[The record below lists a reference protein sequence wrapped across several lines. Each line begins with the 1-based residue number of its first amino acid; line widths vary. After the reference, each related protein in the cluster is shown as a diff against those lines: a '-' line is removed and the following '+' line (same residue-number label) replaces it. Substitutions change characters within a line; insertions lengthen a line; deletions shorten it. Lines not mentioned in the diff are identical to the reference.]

1 MARRRPQPRGWYVKD
16 GDPPGTERF
25 WDGEQWGPKPR
36 QKKLAPGEKVAVAK
50 PKAQLKTDPA
60 EALSHEQGTIWAR
73 ISARSADILLL
84 VLPLYLLFSQ
94 AFTTSDA
101 VNAEGVIEPITETN
115 PLYLWLA
122 VVIAIVYEVGFTAT
136 WGRTPGKRMMQLAVV
151 DRETGASPNWVRAFM
166 RATPLFLVAYVLLMP
181 VLYVASVI
189 LMRVDRSQRSVF
201 DFAGAT
207 LVVAAPRSG

>member
-1 MARRRPQPRGWYVKD
+1 MARRRVRQRGWYVKD

-25 WDGEQWGPKPR
+25 WDGEQWGPQPR
-36 QKKLAPGEKVAVAK
+36 QKKLAPGEKVAVAAK
-50 PKAQLKTDPA
+50 VKAAPA
-60 EALSHEQGTIWAR
+60 EPLSGEQGTIWAR

-84 VLPLYLLFSQ
+84 VLPLYFLLSQ
-94 AFTTSDA
+94 AFTTSEV
-101 VNAEGVIEPITETN
+101 VNAEGVVETITETN

-122 VVIAIVYEVGFTAT
+122 VVVAMAYEVGFTAT

-151 DRETGASPNWVRAFM
+151 DRETGASPNWIRAFM

-181 VLYVASVI
+181 VLYVASVVS
-189 LMRVDRSQRSVF
+189 MNVDRSQRSVF

-207 LVVAAPRSG
+207 LVVAAPRPS